1 MKNDVLKERMVNV
14 CFTLDCAS
22 LETYSTQSPKCVFVD
37 HCRYE

>member
-1 MKNDVLKERMVNV
+1 MKNDVLNERMVNV

-22 LETYSTQSPKCVFVD
+22 LETTHSCSKCVFVD